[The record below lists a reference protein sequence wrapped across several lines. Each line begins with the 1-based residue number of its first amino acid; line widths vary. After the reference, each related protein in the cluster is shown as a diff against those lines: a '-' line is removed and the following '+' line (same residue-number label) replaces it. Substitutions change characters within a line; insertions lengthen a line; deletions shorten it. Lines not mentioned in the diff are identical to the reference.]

1 MKRYVSLLKGTKFK
15 KNNKLK
21 SLFLLK
27 KTNEEKENEDK
38 ESNNVLPN
46 ITSSKSIKKGK
57 DDTKNFVKL
66 LKRKSRLSK
75 IYEDYE
81 DLFFYLLK
89 HQKKIDI
96 LEVKSNKNRI
106 KKKDDKLDK
115 DTYESESE
123 DDFNK
128 ESNNIDINTIFY
140 KKIFLGLI
148 ENKQFWESFYFP
160 KAIYKIIYRK
170 TRLKQKDILNFCY
183 KYNIKYEKVVNS
195 YEKIYT
201 IKTQK
206 KNWDLEPI
214 TAYNNYI
221 EIYLKNEELV
231 KNKELET
238 NANEKK
244 ENLYHYENYDKFNKD
259 IVVKTNNKGKGKT
272 LIFDGKLL
280 SVYVDD
286 YLRKN
291 NDNYIISINSPKQ
304 KKKEI
309 IYDAKDLLPSLK
321 QSFSFEK
328 NNFLNRNRYN
338 GIMTQKS
345 NKDIIKQK
353 LFKKENVF
361 IRDLIFNKKEQIS
374 KKNKRKNNDI
384 NKTNYEE
391 FNKLSF
397 SPESLVNFD
406 SSNPLSTNE
415 NTSNL
420 ILRKIINKT
429 KLVKNT
435 KNKKNLFGAIK
446 FTYY

>member
-1 MKRYVSLLKGTKFK
+1 MKNQLK
-15 KNNKLK
+15 
-21 SLFLLK
+21 
-27 KTNEEKENEDK
+27 
-38 ESNNVLPN
+38 
-46 ITSSKSIKKGK
+46 I
-57 DDTKNFVKL
+57 
-66 LKRKSRLSK
+66 
-75 IYEDYE
+75 
-81 DLFFYLLK
+81 
-89 HQKKIDI
+89 
-96 LEVKSNKNRI
+96 
-106 KKKDDKLDK
+106 
-115 DTYESESE
+115 
-123 DDFNK
+123 
-128 ESNNIDINTIFY
+128 
-140 KKIFLGLI
+140 
-148 ENKQFWESFYFP
+148 
-160 KAIYKIIYRK
+160 
-170 TRLKQKDILNFCY
+170 
-183 KYNIKYEKVVNS
+183 
-195 YEKIYT
+195 
-201 IKTQK
+201 
-206 KNWDLEPI
+206 
-214 TAYNNYI
+214 
-221 EIYLKNEELV
+221 ELV

-361 IRDLIFNKKEQIS
+361 IRDLIFNKKEQIN

-415 NTSNL
+415 NTTHL